1 MRLKELTVKI
11 PKNNKLVTTKLPIF
25 FGFNTQADF
34 CDDLGIAIEEYDK
47 RVGGSEMRLGDIRAL
62 AWHAF
67 RNGHRRS
74 TLETGPFTITKEQIG
89 DMFDDNPTLI
99 TDIFQAVIDA
109 QPKSGGDE
117 SGNVTEG

>member
-1 MRLKELTVKI
+1 MRLKELTIKVGK
-11 PKNNKLVTTKLPIF
+11 TTKKLPIF

-34 CDDLGIAIEEYDK
+34 CDDLGIAIEDYDN

-67 RNGHRRS
+67 KNGHRRHALS
-74 TLETGPFTITKEQIG
+74 KDAFTLTKEQVG

-99 TDIFQAVIDA
+99 TDIFNAIVEA
-109 QPKSGGDE
+109 QPKGGED